1 MADDRRPV
9 DPAAHRPEQEP
20 APGFDPIHP
29 ANDPAVERDP
39 AAGAARERHTTVVTS
54 NSQGGV
60 YIAALIAVVAIIAA
74 IVAMNWDWGD
84 PQATTMPADPAAVE
98 ETAPAAEGETTA
110 PADMQTTAPTDT
122 AEPAPGT
129 EPTPAE

>member
-9 DPAAHRPEQEP
+9 DPAAQRPEQEP
-20 APGFDPIHP
+20 APGFDPVHP

-39 AAGAARERHTTVVTS
+39 AAGTARERHTTVVTS
-54 NSQGGV
+54 NSRGGV

-74 IVAMNWDWGD
+74 IVAMNWDWGN
-84 PQATTMPADPAAVE
+84 PQATIMPADPAAME
-98 ETAPAAEGETTA
+98 ETAPAAEDGTTA
-110 PADMQTTAPTDT
+110 PADTQTTAPAGT
-122 AEPAPGT
+122 AEPAP

>member
-39 AAGAARERHTTVVTS
+39 AAGAPRERHTTVVTS
-54 NSQGGV
+54 NSRGGV

-74 IVAMNWDWGD
+74 IVAMNWDWGN
-84 PQATTMPADPAAVE
+84 PQATTMPADPAAIE
-98 ETAPAAEGETTA
+98 ETAPAAEDGTTA
-110 PADMQTTAPTDT
+110 PADTQTTAPTDT

-129 EPTPAE
+129 EPAPAE